1 MHTAKEVARYVKEKL
16 KARQEEKRD
25 GICERKKKKKK
36 IDSVIACVVAE
47 VQLLGVSSQ

>member
-25 GICERKKKKKK
+25 GICERKKKKNRFY
-36 IDSVIACVVAE
+36 DSLCRC
-47 VQLLGVSSQ
+47 

>member
-25 GICERKKKKKK
+25 GICERKKKKK

>member
-25 GICERKKKKKK
+25 GICERKKKKKNRFC
-36 IDSVIACVVAE
+36 DSLCRC
-47 VQLLGVSSQ
+47 